1 MNALKKILPTSRRR
15 NIFLIPIAILFVVWL
30 LLYLPHLRTSP
41 AWYGDETLIHHTSRN
56 LASGI
61 ATNLSLWATFWHP
74 HYPYQPFYSFVNG
87 IFARMAYGD
96 IVGSRFFN
104 AILALLCSLSLFL
117 LGRKIFGLIPA
128 FFCALMFL
136 TYEQSIMHFRM
147 SYAHNAVGLGFLLM
161 TLFLLRPA
169 EKRNDW
175 LAGIGLLIAAGS
187 HPLFIHGALTAFF
200 CRIKNPRSWIR
211 LFFPSLIYLIVSL
224 TIIYLFFR
232 SWLIEDL
239 QHLKN
244 SYLVRGASDG
254 EGIKSLEN
262 FSSFIF
268 QDAYHIF
275 MLFGL
280 LLCLPLK
287 RYAAPIVG
295 IIVLFLLVRNRQ
307 NLIPFYYQSIII
319 LPVLCLG
326 WAGLAQYVFNHFRR
340 NLLNLSWI
348 RCAIFTFPAIL
359 FFVALPKSISGTFIT
374 RNHYWVTQSTS
385 EVESAAKWINEHTKP
400 SDIVA
405 GNSNI
410 AWLLHA
416 ETVPYLQLIT
426 CYGHTTQGYEN
437 GNKRE
442 RFRFNAAL
450 ENCHYAVV
458 GDIDQRWAF
467 FEPNVYILPQIIYTE
482 KWPVVW
488 SGVNYF
494 VFENPRFSNTY
505 K

>member
-1 MNALKKILPTSRRR
+1 
-15 NIFLIPIAILFVVWL
+15 
-30 LLYLPHLRTSP
+30 
-41 AWYGDETLIHHTSRN
+41 
-56 LASGI
+56 
-61 ATNLSLWATFWHP
+61 
-74 HYPYQPFYSFVNG
+74 
-87 IFARMAYGD
+87 MAYGD

-187 HPLFIHGALTAFF
+187 HPLFIHGALTAFL

-224 TIIYLFFR
+224 TIIYFFFG

-254 EGIKSLEN
+254 EGIKSLKN

-268 QDAYHIF
+268 QDAYHVF

-295 IIVLFLLVRNRQ
+295 IIILFLLVRNRQ

-326 WAGLAQYVFNHFRR
+326 WAGLTQYVFNLFRR
-340 NLLNLSWI
+340 NLLSLSWI
-348 RCAIFTFPAIL
+348 RCAIFIFPAIL
-359 FFVALPKSISGTFIT
+359 FFIALPKSISGAFIT

-416 ETVPYLQLIT
+416 KTVPYLQLIT
-426 CYGHTTQGYEN
+426 YYGLTTQGYEN

-467 FEPNVYILPQIIYTE
+467 FEPNVAILPQTIYME

-494 VFENPRFSNTY
+494 VFENPKFLKSY
-505 K
+505 KKNN

>member
-1 MNALKKILPTSRRR
+1 MNIIKKILSTSRRK
-15 NIFLIPIAILFVVWL
+15 NIFLILIAILFVVWL

-74 HYPYQPFYSFVNG
+74 HYPYQPVYSFVNG
-87 IFARMAYGD
+87 VFARMADGD
-96 IVGSRFFN
+96 IAGSRFFN

-117 LGRKIFGLIPA
+117 LGRKIFGLFPA
-128 FFCALMFL
+128 FFSALMFL
-136 TYEQSIMHFRM
+136 TYEQSIIHFRM
-147 SYAHNAVGLGFLLM
+147 SYAHNAVGLGLLLM

-169 EKRNDW
+169 GKSNDW

-187 HPLFIHGALTAFF
+187 HPLFIHGAVTALL

-211 LFFPSLIYLIVSL
+211 LFFPSFIYIIVSL
-224 TIIYLFFR
+224 SVIYFLFG

-239 QHLKN
+239 HHLKN
-244 SYLVRGASDG
+244 TYLSRGASDG
-254 EGIKSLEN
+254 EGLKSLSN
-262 FSSFIF
+262 FLTFIF
-268 QDAYHIF
+268 QDYYHLF
-275 MLFGL
+275 MFFGL

-295 IIVLFLLVRNRQ
+295 IIILFLLVRNRQ
-307 NLIPFYYQSIII
+307 NLILFYYQSTII
-319 LPVLCLG
+319 LPVLCIG
-326 WAGLAQYVFNHFRR
+326 WAGLTRYIFNQIRR
-340 NLLNLSWI
+340 KLLHILWI
-348 RCAIFTFPAIL
+348 RWAFFVFPAIL
-359 FFVALPKSISGTFIT
+359 FFIALPQSISGAFIT

-400 SDIVA
+400 TDIVA

-426 CYGHTTQGYEN
+426 YYGFTTQGYEN

-458 GDIDQRWAF
+458 GDIDQRWTF
-467 FEPNVYILPQIIYTE
+467 FEPNVAILTQIISKE

-494 VFENPRFSNTY
+494 VLENPRFL
-505 K
+505 KKDK